1 MKKSIFMFLIAA
13 GIVAFIA
20 GCGTCNP
27 DGIKSETYTKKTSKT
42 QELIIE

>member
-1 MKKSIFMFLIAA
+1 MKKFIFTALIAA
-13 GIVAFIA
+13 GITTFIS

-27 DGIKSETYTKKTSKT
+27 DRVKSETYTKKTSKT